1 MDGGPS
7 LIFVDGVQL
16 LLIIGAGIAISAVA
30 KKRNIE
36 PGMIIVV
43 LAAAAS
49 FIPGV
54 PRLELDS
61 ELILA
66 VVVPPLL
73 YSATR
78 GASFGAFGANLGPVV
93 TLGVVLVLLTTG
105 IFGVVASWL
114 MPSIGAA
121 AFVLGAVLAPPDT
134 ITTVSHGD
142 EIGLPKR
149 VTSILT
155 GESLVNDATAL
166 TLFAIAIGAVNGEH
180 TTWGHGALEILRNAF
195 VGIGIGGL
203 FAVATL
209 WLRKRLGNATLETAL
224 VLLLPF
230 TAFLVAEQVK
240 ASGILA
246 VVTAAFAVSTN
257 LTLDP
262 RHQYAGAYRT
272 RVQEENFW
280 PVLDFVL
287 ETFVFAYIGFQLRFV
302 LADLAD
308 SEEPGLQRTLVA
320 AGVLL
325 AVAILFRL
333 VAVYLLFG
341 RYTVKDLMI
350 KRRLRDDQYRA
361 RFEAMQQRRR
371 ERERGRR
378 PDPLGPPTQKETL
391 LVGWIGMR
399 GILTLAAAGSIP
411 ETVPGR
417 DAILAIA
424 LLVTLGTLLVQG
436 TTIGWLTR
444 RLRFDLSAERARE
457 EEMRQIGIQIVAD
470 TPVEHPI
477 DMDKWFEDQR
487 LALGRAV
494 MERRLTEEI
503 ARSLIEDIDLR
514 QAAGHT
520 MAGMRRPAAFRNRG
534 PIERAPEQ
542 DRP

>member
-1 MDGGPS
+1 MDS
-7 LIFVDGVQL
+7 VQL
-16 LLIIGAGIAISAVA
+16 LLIIGAGIAVSAVA
-30 KKRNIE
+30 RKRDLE

-49 FIPGV
+49 FLPGV

-61 ELILA
+61 EFILA

-78 GASFGAFGANLGPVV
+78 GASLAAFGANLRAIV
-93 TLGVVLVLLTTG
+93 TLGVLLVLLTA
-105 IFGVVASWL
+105 GVLGLVAAWL
-114 MPSIGAA
+114 LPSLGAA
-121 AFVLGAVLAPPDT
+121 AFVLGSVLAPPDT

-166 TLFAIAIGAVNGEH
+166 TLFSIAVGVVGGEQASWGHGGLQLLRNAVVGIVIGAV
-180 TTWGHGALEILRNAF
+180 
-195 VGIGIGGL
+195 

-209 WLRKRLGNATLETAL
+209 WVRKRLGNPTLETAL
-224 VLLLPF
+224 VLLVPF
-230 TAFLVAEQVK
+230 TAFLVAEHVH

-246 VVTAAFAVSTN
+246 VVAAAFLISVN

-262 RHQYAGAYRT
+262 RHQYPGAYRT
-272 RVQEENFW
+272 RLQEAAFW

-287 ETFVFAYIGFQLRFV
+287 ETFVFAYIGLQLRFV
-302 LADLAD
+302 LADLAGSAD
-308 SEEPGLQRTLVA
+308 PGLIRTLVA

-325 AVAILFRL
+325 LVAIVFRL
-333 VAVYLLFG
+333 AAVYLLFG
-341 RYTVKDLMI
+341 RWTLREWMI
-350 KRRLRDDQYRA
+350 
-361 RFEAMQQRRR
+361 QRRVAR
-371 ERERGRR
+371 DASFRAEYERRGRR
-378 PDPLGPPTQKETL
+378 GGAPSTVPTQREAL

-411 ETVPGR
+411 PRVPGR

-424 LLVTLGTLLVQG
+424 LFVTLGTLLLQG

-444 RLRFDLSAERARE
+444 RLRFDLSAERAQER
-457 EEMRQIGIQIVAD
+457 EMRGRGQRIVEEVGHEPAGD
-470 TPVEHPI
+470 P
-477 DMDKWFEDQR
+477 DAGFEAQR

-503 ARSLIEDIDLR
+503 ARAMIDEIDLR
-514 QAAGHT
+514 QAARHT
-520 MAGMRRPAAFRNRG
+520 LPPA
-534 PIERAPEQ
+534 RA
-542 DRP
+542 